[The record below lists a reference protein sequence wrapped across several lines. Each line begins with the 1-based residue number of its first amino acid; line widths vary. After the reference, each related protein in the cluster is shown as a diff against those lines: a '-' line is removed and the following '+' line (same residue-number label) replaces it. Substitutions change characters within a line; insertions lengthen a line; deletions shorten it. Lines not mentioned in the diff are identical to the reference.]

1 MKNDIAIL
9 EGLLFIVGEEGLS
22 EQNIKEILEV
32 GDLEFNYLIKDYQN
46 QLLNE
51 NRGLT
56 LKCLGNRY
64 KLTTK
69 PEYYSY
75 YQKLAL
81 NPANFNFSN
90 AMLET
95 LAIIAYNQPI
105 TRMEI
110 ENIRG
115 VNSDHI
121 VKKLL
126 GRNLIK
132 GCGRKD
138 TIGKPLLYEVTH
150 EFLDYFNLENL
161 EELPEIDIDEEDG
174 ERDLFETSY
183 REQ

>member
-1 MKNDIAIL
+1 MEKQTAIL
-9 EGLLFIVGEEGLS
+9 EGLLFIVGDEGLS
-22 EQNIKEILEV
+22 ETDIKEILEI
-32 GDLEFNYLIKDYQN
+32 GDLEFNYLIKNYQE
-46 QLLNE
+46 QLLAL

-56 LKCLGNRY
+56 LKYLGERY

-95 LAIIAYNQPI
+95 LAIIAYNQPV

-115 VNSDHI
+115 VNCDHL

-126 GRNLIK
+126 GRNLIREA
-132 GCGRKD
+132 GRKD
-138 TIGKPLLYEVTH
+138 SIGKPMMYEVTH

-161 EELPEIDIDEEDG
+161 DELPDISNEEKNDEE
-174 ERDLFETSY
+174 DLFETKY
-183 REQ
+183 HED